1 MLKKNKKTMIL
12 GALMLALFGLNVP
25 ANAESEASQGY
36 SIAKLEA
43 GKEVEESSIF
53 NLLMTPGEKRTIKVT
68 VRNDS
73 NQPITVSDDI
83 FTTYTNANGEVE
95 YTSQAERYDDSMK
108 VKLSDIAKVRASD
121 LKIEVSGKS
130 QKIVLADI
138 ELPQDIGDGALLGS
152 WYFDK
157 EGQID
162 ESESSKG
169 TSIKNKINY
178 AIALKITVNQE
189 IAKPELSLTSASI
202 GLSNYRK
209 AFFAHLQNPLP
220 ALMTNINYEGY
231 VTKQGETKALYQN
244 DLEKRK
250 MAPQSSY
257 QFPIFLKAGEFKAGT
272 YTYHLRATTTDP
284 KWEKKTWEWTKDF
297 TIKAD
302 DAKKFNQQA
311 INDATA
317 KTNWV
322 LWLILASVAI
332 LLIIITFIFLLIK
345 RKKRQKETA
354 AELLTQKRMLE
365 QLLAMKDK

>member
-1 MLKKNKKTMIL
+1 MLKKNIKVMMM
-12 GALMLALFGLNVP
+12 GALVFALFVSNGD
-25 ANAESEASQGY
+25 AKAETAASQGY

-43 GKEVEESSIF
+43 GKEVEDSSIF

-83 FTTYTNANGEVE
+83 FTTYTNANGEIE
-95 YTSQAERYDDSMK
+95 YTSQADHYDESMQ

-121 LKIEVSGKS
+121 LKVEVPAKS
-130 QKIVLADI
+130 QKVVLADI
-138 ELPQDIGDGALLGS
+138 ALPDDISDGALLGS

-157 EGQID
+157 DGQID
-162 ESESSKG
+162 ENETNKG

-189 IAKPELSLTSASI
+189 VAKPELTLTSASI

-220 ALMTNINYEGY
+220 ALMTNLDYEGY

-244 DLEKRK
+244 ELQKRK

-257 QFPIFLKAGEFKAGT
+257 QFPIFLKDDEFKAGN
-272 YTYHLRATTTDP
+272 YTYHLKATTTDP
-284 KWEKKTWEWTKDF
+284 KWEKKTWEWTKNF
-297 TIKAD
+297 SIKAD
-302 DAKKFNQQA
+302 EAKKFNQQA
-311 INDATA
+311 INDVTA
-317 KTNWV
+317 KTNWI
-322 LWLILASVAI
+322 LWLILAGSVI
-332 LLIIITFIFLLIK
+332 VLFIICFIFLLMK
-345 RKKRQKETA
+345 RKKRQQEA
-354 AELLTQKRMLE
+354 AELLAQKKLLE
-365 QLLAMKDK
+365 HLLAMKDE

>member
-1 MLKKNKKTMIL
+1 MLNKTKKMMIFWGIVL
-12 GALMLALFGLNVP
+12 TLLCPYVP
-25 ANAESEASQGY
+25 VEAESVPSQGY

-53 NLLMTPGEKRTIKVT
+53 NLLMTPGEKRTIKVA

-73 NQPITVSDDI
+73 DQPITVSDDI

-95 YTSQAERYDDSMK
+95 YTSQAEHYDESMQI
-108 VKLSDIAKVRASD
+108 KLSDIAKVRASD
-121 LKIEVSGKS
+121 LKVEVPGKS

-157 EGQID
+157 EGQVD
-162 ESESSKG
+162 ENASSKG

-189 IAKPELSLTSASI
+189 VAKPEMTLTSASI

-220 ALMTNINYEGY
+220 ALMTNIDYEGY

-244 DLEKRK
+244 ELQKRK

-257 QFPIFLKAGEFKAGT
+257 QFPVFLKDGEFKAGN
-272 YTYHLRATTTDP
+272 YTYHLKATTTDP

-297 TIKAD
+297 TVKAD

-317 KTNWV
+317 KSNWT
-322 LWLILASVAI
+322 LWLILSSIFI
-332 LLIIITFIFLLIK
+332 LLIIIIFFFLLLK
-345 RKKRQKETA
+345 RKKRQKEVA
-354 AELLTQKRMLE
+354 AELLIQKRMLE
-365 QLLAMKDK
+365 QLLAMADD